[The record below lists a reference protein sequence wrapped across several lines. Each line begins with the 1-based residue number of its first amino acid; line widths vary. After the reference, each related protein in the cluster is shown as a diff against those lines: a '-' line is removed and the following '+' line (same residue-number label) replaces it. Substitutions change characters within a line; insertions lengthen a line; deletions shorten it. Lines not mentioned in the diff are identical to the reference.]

1 MGFLPWVRRLIRR
14 LLVLVPF
21 DGWPVIGRTIVGRW
35 FVYGRLRCG
44 WLRPFGRRLL
54 VLALIVGAT
63 GLALGPGLLGMR
75 LCLEWQQQD
84 RQGGENK

>member
-1 MGFLPWVRRLIRR
+1 LIGR
-14 LLVLVPF
+14 LVLAPF
-21 DGWPVIGRTIVGRW
+21 SRWPIIGRTIVGRW

-63 GLALGPGLLGMR
+63 GLALGPGLFGVDR
-75 LCLEWQQQD
+75 CLEWQQQD
-84 RQGGENK
+84 RQGGENE